1 MTSQRCRAIFAF
13 AATKRFLVVGDLML
27 DEFVWGKVSRI
38 SPEAPV
44 PVVQVTEES
53 KWFPGGAANVA
64 RNLREFS
71 ENVSMAGVVG
81 ADAAGERLVG
91 LLKAMGIDV
100 AHVHQEAG
108 AQTIVKTRI
117 IARHQQVVRVD
128 REGSRPAAPT
138 LAVSTAD
145 AIDAIVVADY
155 AKGALTQ
162 PVANALG
169 ELASKNGAI
178 LAIDPSPKN
187 PIQWRNA
194 TVIKP
199 NREEAYK
206 ALSAEESTPL
216 EDVGKELLKR
226 WSTELVLITLGED
239 GMKLFQR
246 GKTSHDT
253 PTRARE
259 VFDVSG
265 AGDTAIAAMTAALAG
280 GSTPVEAA
288 EIANAAS
295 GIVVGKLGTAAVTLD
310 ELAGSFEGSH

>member
-1 MTSQRCRAIFAF
+1 MTSQRCRAIFAS
-13 AATKRFLVVGDLML
+13 AATKRFLVAGDLML

-44 PVVQVTEES
+44 PVVHVTKETCV
-53 KWFPGGAANVA
+53 PGGAANVA
-64 RNLREFS
+64 RNLREYS
-71 ENVSMAGVVG
+71 EKVAMAGVVG
-81 ADAAGERLVG
+81 ADAAGERLLG
-91 LLKAMGIDV
+91 LLKVMGIDV
-100 AHVHQEAG
+100 AHVHREAG

-117 IARHQQVVRVD
+117 IARNQQVVRVD
-128 REGSRPAAPT
+128 REGPRR
-138 LAVSTAD
+138 AVSLFTAPK
-145 AIDAIVVADY
+145 ADAIVVADY
-155 AKGALTQ
+155 AKGAITQ
-162 PVANALG
+162 AVADGLD
-169 ELASKNGAI
+169 ESASRDGAI

-199 NREEAYK
+199 NREEAFG
-206 ALSAEESTPL
+206 ALGAEEDAPIESVGGRLL
-216 EDVGKELLKR
+216 ERWHTKLL
-226 WSTELVLITLGED
+226 LLTLGEE
-239 GMKLFQR
+239 GMMLFER
-246 GKTSHDT
+246 DKPGPYHT

-280 GSTPVEAA
+280 GATAVEAA

-310 ELAGSFEGSH
+310 ELAASFDGIR

>member
-1 MTSQRCRAIFAF
+1 MTSQRCRAIFAS

-44 PVVQVTEES
+44 PVVHVTRETCV
-53 KWFPGGAANVA
+53 PGGAANVA

-71 ENVSMAGVVG
+71 AHVAVAGTVG
-81 ADAAGERLVG
+81 ADAAGERLLG
-91 LLKAMGIDV
+91 DLTQRGINV
-100 AHVHQEAG
+100 AHVRRDG
-108 AQTIVKTRI
+108 DSVTIVKTRI

-128 REGSRPAAPT
+128 REQSRTAAASIAGIE
-138 LAVSTAD
+138 AVD
-145 AIDAIVVADY
+145 AVVVADY
-155 AKGALTQ
+155 AKGVITQ
-162 PVANALG
+162 SVADALG
-169 ELASKNGAI
+169 ELASKDDAV

-199 NREEAYK
+199 NREEAFQ
-206 ALSAEESTPL
+206 ALGAHENA
-216 EDVGKELLKR
+216 
-226 WSTELVLITLGED
+226 STEAVGGQLLERWHTRLLLLTLGEE
-239 GMKLFQR
+239 GMMLFER
-246 GKTSHDT
+246 DKPPYHT

-280 GSTPVEAA
+280 GATPIEAA
-288 EIANAAS
+288 EIANGAS

-310 ELAGSFEGSH
+310 ELAGSFEGSR

>member
-1 MTSQRCRAIFAF
+1 VTSQRCRAIFAS

-44 PVVQVTEES
+44 PVVHVTEES

-71 ENVSMAGVVG
+71 EKVAMAGVVG
-81 ADAAGERLVG
+81 ADAAGERLLG
-91 LLKAMGIDV
+91 LLTEMGIDV

-128 REGSRPAAPT
+128 REGSRPTASP
-138 LAVSTAD
+138 LAVSRA
-145 AIDAIVVADY
+145 DAIVVADY
-155 AKGALTQ
+155 AKGAITQ
-162 PVANALG
+162 AVADALG
-169 ELASKNGAI
+169 EVVSKDGAI

-187 PIQWRNA
+187 PIHWRNA

-206 ALSAEESTPL
+206 ALGADESRPL
-216 EDVGKELLKR
+216 EDVGEELLKSY
-226 WSTELVLITLGED
+226 STELVLITLGED

-246 GKTSHDT
+246 GKASHDT

-280 GSTPVEAA
+280 GAGPIEAA

-310 ELAGSFEGSH
+310 ELADSFEGSR